1 MAEYRFYTLDR
12 ARRIVSRHEAVCT
25 DDRHAFVVSTTLGE
39 AGAEIEIW
47 QSQRFVGLAARRPPP
62 GGPHQ
67 VLVTTVEHHS
77 APRPPP
83 RDAAGEAAGRP
94 SAPPSIRPAEIDS
107 WVGVSD
113 RPDPTATSGA

>member
-12 ARRIVSRHEAVCT
+12 ARRIVSRHETVCT
-25 DDRHAFVVSTTLGE
+25 DDRHAFIVSTTLGE

-47 QSQRFVGLAARRPPP
+47 QGRRFVGLAARRPAP

-67 VLVTTVEHHS
+67 ALVTTVDHHA

-83 RDAAGEAAGRP
+83 GEVAGEAATRP
-94 SAPPSIRPAEIDS
+94 PAPPGIRPEEIDF
-107 WVGVSD
+107 WVETSE
-113 RPDPTATSGA
+113 RPNPAATGGA